1 MQSSRY
7 RPPDKS
13 IPRQTFRVSKTLKVS
28 WIVPFALALGLAACA
43 GAPADMAIERH
54 GGAVPLATA
63 LAMSGGVPATPI
75 VAAGPVLPG
84 LTPAPALIPVR
95 ILAPNIGLDA
105 PVNAADWT
113 PGGDWRVPNGAAG
126 WLENS
131 AYLGAPGNT
140 VLAGHQNTQGEVF
153 RRVAE
158 LQPGDSV
165 TVSAPG
171 QAVEYRVA
179 EVLILPA
186 WGTTPEQERGYASWI
201 ARTRDTRLT
210 LITCWPYYTNSHRVI
225 VIAKPVS

>member
-1 MQSSRY
+1 MPPSRY
-7 RPPDKS
+7 SPPDKS
-13 IPRQTFRVSKTLKVS
+13 FPRQTFRVSKTLKV
-28 WIVPFALALGLAACA
+28 WRFALALGLAACA
-43 GAPADMAIERH
+43 GAPADTTIERR

-63 LAMSGGVPATPI
+63 LAMSGGVPAIP
-75 VAAGPVLPG
+75 VATSRPAFSG
-84 LTPAPALIPVR
+84 LTPTPALIPDR
-95 ILAPNIGLDA
+95 IFAPSIGLDA
-105 PVNAADWT
+105 PVNATDWT

-126 WLENS
+126 WLKNS
-131 AYLGAPGNT
+131 AYLKAPGNT

-165 TVSAPG
+165 TVSTQG
-171 QAVEYRVA
+171 KAVEYRVA

-201 ARTRDTRLT
+201 ARTGDTRLT

-225 VIAKPVS
+225 VIAKP